1 MTDVKKYNF
10 KVVLL
15 GEGAVGKTSLVLQYV
30 HGKFSEA
37 HESTIQASFLTKKI
51 NLPGKVANLAIWD
64 TAGQE
69 RYHALGPI
77 YYRDSQGAILVYD
90 ITDKE
95 SFKRVQN
102 WIKELRKMLG
112 EEVCILIAGNKID
125 LESERAINLATCES
139 YADTVGAHHV
149 STSAKINKGI
159 DELFFNI
166 TKRMI
171 EKADEKASNSLCRN
185 GVSRASSRRSVVVV
199 EDDVPQKKSC
209 CG

>member
-1 MTDVKKYNF
+1 M
-10 KVVLL
+10 LL
-15 GEGAVGKTSLVLQYV
+15 LFSRVRFYV
-30 HGKFSEA
+30 
-37 HESTIQASFLTKKI
+37 FL
-51 NLPGKVANLAIWD
+51 L
-64 TAGQE
+64 
-69 RYHALGPI
+69 
-77 YYRDSQGAILVYD
+77 
-90 ITDKE
+90 
-95 SFKRVQN
+95 
-102 WIKELRKMLG
+102 
-112 EEVCILIAGNKID
+112 NKNYSD
-125 LESERAINLATCES
+125 FYFS